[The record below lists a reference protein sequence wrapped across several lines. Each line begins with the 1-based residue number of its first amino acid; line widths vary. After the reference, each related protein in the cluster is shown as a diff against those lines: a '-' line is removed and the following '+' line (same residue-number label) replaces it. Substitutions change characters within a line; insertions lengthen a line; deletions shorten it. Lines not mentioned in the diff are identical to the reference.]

1 MQNPFSKVLLL
12 TTIIVMDFLTG
23 MEFDLFVPSFPEIQK
38 IFNLTPF
45 WVEAL
50 LSINFIGYCASLFIT
65 GALADRYGRKPVLLS
80 GLLIFIA
87 GSMLCLWGGGYE
99 LMLLGRLLQGV
110 GVASPCILSFLIIA
124 DLYPLEKQQSLFA
137 LLNGI
142 CNISVG
148 IAPVLGSYISL
159 YYHWQGNFI
168 ALLILGIFSFI
179 MSVLFIPATK
189 PTPSPIKS
197 SPVGYRDIF
206 KSKPLLLLIIH
217 IIGIAVPYW
226 VFVGMA
232 PLLYMEDLGVS
243 LSHFGYY
250 QGSLAFLFAIGTL
263 LSSPF
268 INRFSHKKML
278 SLSNSILILS
288 FVLVMGLVVLNST
301 SPLMITFCLLIMIV
315 GQILPVTL
323 LYPLSLNLM
332 PEAKGRISGV
342 LQGFKLILCAI
353 SLQFMGYFYNGSFR
367 NIGLML
373 SVFIFLSI
381 VTLGWIIKNK
391 KLMGTQTN

>member
-1 MQNPFSKVLLL
+1 MQNSFSKGLLL

-50 LSINFIGYCASLFIT
+50 LSVNFIGYCASLFIT

-80 GLLIFIA
+80 GLLIFIL
-87 GSMLCLWGGGYE
+87 GSLLCLWGGGYE
-99 LMLLGRLLQGV
+99 LMLLGRLLQGI
-110 GVASPCILSFLIIA
+110 GIASPCILSFLIIA

-148 IAPVLGSYISL
+148 LAPVVGSYVTL

-168 ALLILGIFSFI
+168 ALLFLGIFSFI
-179 MSVLFIPATK
+179 MSVLFIPDTK
-189 PTPSPIKS
+189 PTSLTIKS

-206 KSKPLLLLIIH
+206 KSKPLIILILH
-217 IIGIAVPYW
+217 LIGLSVPYW
-226 VFVGMA
+226 IFVGMA
-232 PLLYMEDLGVS
+232 PLLYMEDLGIS

-263 LSSPF
+263 LSGLF

-288 FVLVMGLVVLNST
+288 LGLIMGLVVLNST
-301 SPLMITFCLLIMIV
+301 NPLIITFSLLIMIL
-315 GQILPVTL
+315 GQIFPVTL
-323 LYPLSLNLM
+323 LYPLSLNFI
-332 PEAKGRISGV
+332 PEAKGRVSGAM
-342 LQGFKLILCAI
+342 QGFKLILCGI
-353 SLQFMGYFYNGSFR
+353 FLQLMGYLYTGSFQ
-367 NIGLML
+367 NIGIMLCFFTLL
-373 SVFIFLSI
+373 SVI
-381 VTLGWIIKNK
+381 TLGWIIKNK
-391 KLMGTQTN
+391 KLMGT